1 MVFILTS
8 QMYYGIS
15 VLAPVLVRVP
25 EYVSTSTSISTIT
38 LELTHMSKVQV
49 AEIQYL
55 STASTST
62 STPALVV
69 TPSPPDTDHPPLGTN
84 PSSLPTSQMPL
95 TNANTA
101 PAVRETSARPHANV
115 SAFKAGRVEN
125 WPRAM
130 NFQWKKRFREMAL
143 WACAVAR
150 VPGKLGQFA

>member
-1 MVFILTS
+1 MYDIFNHKINQFLELSFMVSQTIYFTGVMVFILTS

-62 STPALVV
+62 STLALVV
-69 TPSPPDTDHPPLGTN
+69 TPSPPDTDHPNSVLIRLLFQ
-84 PSSLPTSQMPL
+84 LPKCP
-95 TNANTA
+95 
-101 PAVRETSARPHANV
+101 
-115 SAFKAGRVEN
+115 
-125 WPRAM
+125 WPM
-130 NFQWKKRFREMAL
+130 TTLLLQW
-143 WACAVAR
+143 
-150 VPGKLGQFA
+150 GKLVLALMPMWVHSKPGE